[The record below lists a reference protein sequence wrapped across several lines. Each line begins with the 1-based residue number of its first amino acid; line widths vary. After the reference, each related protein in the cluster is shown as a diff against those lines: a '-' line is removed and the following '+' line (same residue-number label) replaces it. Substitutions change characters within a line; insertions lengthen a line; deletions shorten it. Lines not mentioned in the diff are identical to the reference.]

1 MNYTA
6 LYRKFRPQR
15 FEDVCGQDA
24 IVTTLKNQIAAG
36 RIGHAYLFCGTR
48 GTGKT
53 SIAKIFAR
61 AVNCEAPQ
69 DGSPCGVCPL
79 CTAIAA
85 EASMNVIEIDAA
97 SHTGV
102 DNVRMI
108 IEEVT
113 YSPVEGKYKVY
124 IIDEVHMISTSA
136 SNALLKTLE
145 EPPAHAIFILAT
157 TDVHKVLG
165 TIISRCQRYDFRRIT
180 VPTVMARLAVLSAAE
195 GIAID
200 EAALSYIA
208 KAADGSLRDA
218 ISLLDQCVSFYLGK
232 SLTYDM
238 VLDLLGVADTAVF
251 SRLFCACLAGDAAE
265 SIAILDEAIMLGRE
279 LSQFIL
285 DFTWYLRNILLIK
298 ATDGDTNLVDV
309 SATEGER
316 LIAEAA
322 PIPVDVIM
330 RYIRVCS
337 ELTNQIRFA
346 ANRRILVETA
356 LIKLCRPEMESDIQS
371 LMDRIRRLEEKLE
384 RGVLTDPVSQPSTQ
398 NGGAAQ
404 GILTDSVGQSSADPS
419 SSPGVAPN
427 TTPNT
432 KQSTAPNN
440 EPLAPSA
447 ADADISKNW
456 PGIRG
461 KAPMPLRSYLKN
473 VDIKVGDTG
482 TIIAEVRDT
491 DAYAWLTRQSE
502 RREQLKQ
509 LISAAGQKTVEIE
522 FRQCT
527 DAKTGAQAF
536 ESISGINMPVE
547 IMD

>member
-53 SIAKIFAR
+53 TVAKIFAR
-61 AVNCEAPQ
+61 AVNCEAPL

-165 TIISRCQRYDFRRIT
+165 TIVSRCQRYDFRRIT
-180 VPTVMARLAVLSAAE
+180 VPTVMARLALLSTAE
-195 GIAID
+195 DIDID

-238 VLDLLGVADTAVF
+238 VLDLLGVADTVVF
-251 SRLFCACLAGDAAE
+251 SRLYRACLAGDVSAA
-265 SIAILDEAIMLGRE
+265 IAILDDAIMLGRE
-279 LSQFIL
+279 LSQLVL
-285 DFTWYLRNILLIK
+285 DFTWYLRNVLLIH
-298 ATDGDTNLVDV
+298 ATDGDSAVVDV
-309 SATEGER
+309 STQDRER
-316 LIAEAA
+316 LLAEAA
-322 PIPVDVIM
+322 LAPAEVVV

-346 ANRRILVETA
+346 ANRRVLVETA
-356 LIKLCRPEMESDIQS
+356 LIKLCRPEMESDMQS
-371 LMDRIRRLEEKLE
+371 LIDRIRRLEEKLE
-384 RGVLTDPVSQPSTQ
+384 KGALTDPVGQPST
-398 NGGAAQ
+398 
-404 GILTDSVGQSSADPS
+404 TTTTSAS
-419 SSPGVAPN
+419 ASTSTSTSTTPN
-427 TTPNT
+427 TTPITNPNT
-432 KQSTAPNN
+432 APTTSTTPDNAPPAHSTA
-440 EPLAPSA
+440 
-447 ADADISKNW
+447 DTDISKNW
-456 PGIRG
+456 PGIRD

-473 VDIKVGDTG
+473 VDLKLGETG
-482 TIIAEVRDT
+482 KIIAEVHDA

-509 LISAAGQKTVEIE
+509 LIATAGQKTVEIE
-522 FRQCT
+522 FRQRPG
-527 DAKTGAQAF
+527 AKAETQAF
-536 ESISGINMPVE
+536 ENINGINMPVE